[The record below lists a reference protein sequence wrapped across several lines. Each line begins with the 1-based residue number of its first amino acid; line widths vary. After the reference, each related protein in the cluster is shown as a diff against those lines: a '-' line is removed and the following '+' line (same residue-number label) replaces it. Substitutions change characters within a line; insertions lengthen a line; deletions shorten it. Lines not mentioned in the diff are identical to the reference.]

1 MMEQDV
7 YFKKLCSKI
16 KRAMVLKQY
25 PYCEEHLRE
34 AMKEYP
40 DAPQPHNLYGIMMEK
55 RGQHALA
62 MKHLRAAW
70 ALDPTYQ
77 PARWNLEAFGTF
89 SGIEAAA
96 YDEHDLAKNE
106 KKYGKPESEEMYPP
120 VVGW

>member
-16 KRAMVLKQY
+16 KRAVVLKQY
-25 PYCEEHLRE
+25 PYCEERLRE
-34 AMKEYP
+34 AMREYP

-62 MKHLRAAW
+62 MRHFRAAW
-70 ALDPTYQ
+70 ALDPSYQ

-96 YDEHDLAKNE
+96 YDEHDLVKNE
-106 KKYGKPESEEMYPP
+106 RKYGKPESEEMYPP